1 MTKITSHEISGK
13 NLIYWLT
20 ATVGLMFALVIF
32 IFIDGFQDTTAK
44 IKNHK
49 NDLINDDISASIKY
63 YDESMSMSA
72 RLFAFTHEEKWK
84 QRYLDHGKLLTTLLN
99 KVEQQAH
106 RHSNSLLFEAAVQAN
121 KKIETTELSILSSGK
136 LNSDIALL
144 DEQYK
149 KNKDDYALLISYL
162 SDNSNNAIRLNQLQ
176 SQIHYIDEILTMSA
190 RMAAFTGDNI
200 WKNRYD
206 RMVIIL
212 DASIAEA
219 LKRTQNENL
228 SSFLSEVNV
237 ANTRLIALE
246 EQAFELVA
254 QNKLRAAQSLLFG
267 EEYQKQKEVY
277 AKGIENFS
285 TAINEEVTR
294 STTSA
299 EQYIKAKAIVI
310 IIILSLFT
318 IFFFYLTKRIK
329 NWELNLENRNI
340 ELEKK
345 KNELEIFSYSMSHD
359 LKAPLKSIQ
368 GFSKRI
374 DKYIDKERFDGI
386 KELNSHVISNA
397 MKLDKLVDDIMGIIK
412 AEKIDDLVE
421 EVDFPLVAEN
431 ISNDI
436 STLDNTHNVEFI
448 ANFNHKVDISCH
460 RQSLYQILT
469 NLVSNAVKYAKSD
482 IDDAFV
488 KLETSMHDSK
498 VLKITVSDNGIGIG
512 KEVHDR
518 VFTMFFR
525 ESSNISFGT
534 GLGLY
539 LVKKQIENMNGS
551 ICFSSDKSGTVFTIL
566 LPIMPI
572 LHESNDNVNLKGS
585 WI

>member
-1 MTKITSHEISGK
+1 MTKIIRHEISGK
-13 NLIYWLT
+13 NLIYWLI

-32 IFIDGFQDTTAK
+32 IFIDGFKDTKAQ

-49 NDLINDDISASIKY
+49 HDLINDDISASLKY
-63 YDESMSMSA
+63 YNESMSMSV

-84 QRYLDHGKLLTTLLN
+84 QRYLEHEKQLSTLLV
-99 KVEQQAH
+99 KVEQQA
-106 RHSNSLLFEAAVQAN
+106 RKNSNNLVFETAALAN
-121 KKIETTELSILSSGK
+121 KQIKNTEMSIISNAQKQGEGVR
-136 LNSDIALL
+136 LL
-144 DEQYK
+144 DDEYI
-149 KNKDDYALLISYL
+149 KNKQDYALLISYL

-190 RMAAFTGDNI
+190 RMAAFTGDSK

-219 LKRTQNENL
+219 LERTKNENL
-228 SSFLSEVNV
+228 SSFLSEVSM
-237 ANTRLIALE
+237 ANTQLITLE
-246 EQAFELVA
+246 EQAFNLVGK
-254 QNKLRAAQSLLFG
+254 NKLNAAVNLLFG
-267 EEYQKQKEVY
+267 DEYQRQKEVY
-277 AKGIENFS
+277 AQGIAKFS
-285 TAINEEVTR
+285 TAINEEVNR
-294 STTSA
+294 SITSS
-299 EQYIKAKAIVI
+299 EQYIQVKAIVI
-310 IIILSLFT
+310 IITLSIFT

-329 NWELNLENRNI
+329 NWEMNLENRNI

-374 DKYIDKERFDGI
+374 DKYLDKERFGDI

-397 MKLDKLVDDIMGIIK
+397 VKLDKLVDDIMGIIK

-421 EVDFPLVAEN
+421 EVDFSLVSEN
-431 ISNDI
+431 ISSDI
-436 STLDNTHNVEFI
+436 SALDNTHNVQFI
-448 ANFNHKVDISCH
+448 ANFNHYVDISCH

-482 IDDAFV
+482 INDAFV
-488 KLETSMHDSK
+488 KLETSMHEK
-498 VLKITVSDNGIGIG
+498 NVLKITVSDNGIGIS

-566 LPIMPI
+566 LPILPI
-572 LHESNDNVNLKGS
+572 EHEGKDDAKIKG
-585 WI
+585 